1 VLAEAYRDLVRVAA
15 AVSHRGGEAG
25 DLLQSVLLEAI
36 ERGVA
41 DLGAAERRAWLRGA
55 IRRRASF
62 EARTAVRA
70 RRRET
75 SWAHLVAATP
85 DGDEPVTQP
94 WRFSSEMLD
103 TLAPSLR
110 TLAALAS
117 AELEGEEIRS
127 VLRLTDTAF
136 RKRLS
141 MLRRALHQAPIP
153 AERVVARPRQAFA
166 LGTRRAELISSL
178 RRQPAWAIASHD
190 PDGHALI
197 FSIAGAHKRPP
208 DGNSG

>member
-1 VLAEAYRDLVRVAA
+1 VLADAYRDLVRVAA
-15 AVSHRGGEAG
+15 AVSRAGGEGG

-36 ERGVA
+36 ERGIA

-55 IRRRASF
+55 LRRRASF

-75 SWAHLVAATP
+75 RWAHLVSTTP
-85 DGDEPVTQP
+85 DGDQPAARP
-94 WRFSSEMLD
+94 WRFSSELLD
-103 TLAPSLR
+103 ALAPSLR

-141 MLRRALHQAPIP
+141 LLRRALRQTSGAG
-153 AERVVARPRQAFA
+153 ESLVTRPRQAFA
-166 LGTRRAELISSL
+166 LGARRAELISSL

-197 FSIAGAHKRPP
+197 FSIAGAHKRAP